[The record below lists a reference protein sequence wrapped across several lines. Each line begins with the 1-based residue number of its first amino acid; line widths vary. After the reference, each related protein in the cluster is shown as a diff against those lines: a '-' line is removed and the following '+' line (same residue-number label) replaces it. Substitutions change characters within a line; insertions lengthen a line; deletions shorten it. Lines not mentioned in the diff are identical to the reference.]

1 MARRISVL
9 QLALLPLGVLVS
21 LLLLQLPTPS
31 HAFLLPKIIRQGR
44 LVEQLQQVPIQSPL
58 APLYASEPKR
68 LTVTEQLKFS
78 PNRWKRNG
86 QPLEPGFG
94 GIWPGKPDAKTY
106 KVSVAGCMSNRED
119 LECFPLNPLPPSL
132 LPSLPSFQIAVVD
145 PRTKTNYT
153 MDVPEDRYIF
163 FAFEKAAGG
172 FANLSRSLPPSLPSL
187 PPSPPGYCRGPP
199 HQV

>member
-1 MARRISVL
+1 ML
-9 QLALLPLGVLVS
+9 QLALLPLGVLLS
-21 LLLLQLPTPS
+21 LLLPQLPTPS

-44 LVEQLQQVPIQSPL
+44 LVEHQSQQAPIQSPA

-106 KVSVAGCMSNRED
+106 KVSEAGCMSNRED
-119 LECFPLNPLPPSL
+119 LECFPSPPPLPPF
-132 LPSLPSFQIAVVD
+132 LPS
-145 PRTKTNYT
+145 
-153 MDVPEDRYIF
+153 
-163 FAFEKAAGG
+163 
-172 FANLSRSLPPSLPSL
+172 
-187 PPSPPGYCRGPP
+187 
-199 HQV
+199 